1 MSAYELGAG
10 RLEELLRGEEPRT
23 HAEERHVALFAE
35 LRSGALHAP
44 DALRSRVLASAPV
57 ARRRSAF
64 RRPPRRLV
72 LVAVPLALAAAVTA
86 AVVHGV
92 VDSRQPLSADHG
104 VLNAVG
110 AVPARSAPPPVRS
123 IVHGNQHSRAL
134 MPLQPYS
141 AEKQVTAAG
150 NAVVRSFGQSA
161 PLDAPALAGSSGR
174 LVHADAQLAVQEDS
188 ASALSGATSHATQIV
203 SSLGGFAQSVNYV
216 TAHDGSGSAFL
227 QLRVPVGKVQKAVNQ
242 LSGLGTLL
250 TEQISTRDLGQQ
262 VTQQTNR
269 IVSLQRTIA
278 AYEKALQDP
287 SLPAAQRVILQV
299 RLSNVKRSLTQM
311 RQARGGTLASAAT
324 ADVALT
330 LTTKHGA
337 AAVHHRRGR
346 LGRMFHG
353 AVGFLGL
360 EGIIVLY
367 AIVVLSPVLL
377 IGGLGWALWRERRR
391 REERRLLAA

>member
-23 HAEERHVALFAE
+23 QAEERHVALFAE

-44 DALRSRVLASAPV
+44 DSLRSRVLASAPA
-57 ARRRSAF
+57 ARRTWTF

-86 AVVHGV
+86 AVVHGIV
-92 VDSRQPLSADHG
+92 GSRSPLAAENAP
-104 VLNAVG
+104 VLGVG
-110 AVPARSAPPPVRS
+110 AVPARPDTTARS
-123 IVHGNQHSRAL
+123 VVTHGTQHSPA
-134 MPLQPYS
+134 YS
-141 AEKQVTAAG
+141 AEKQVAVAG
-150 NAVVRSFGQSA
+150 GTVLSNLQQSLSNLQQSF
-161 PLDAPALAGSSGR
+161 DAPALAGSSGR
-174 LVHADAQLAVQEDS
+174 LVHADAQLAVQEDG
-188 ASALSGATSHATQIV
+188 AAALSGATSHATQIV

-250 TEQISTRDLGQQ
+250 TEQISTKDLGQQ

-269 IVSLQRTIA
+269 IVSLQRTAA

-311 RQARGGTLASAAT
+311 RHARSGTLASAAT

-337 AAVHHRRGR
+337 LAIHHRRGR

-360 EGIIVLY
+360 EGIIVIY

-377 IGGLGWALWRERRR
+377 IGGLLWALWRERRR

>member
-23 HAEERHVALFAE
+23 QAEERHVALFAE

-44 DALRSRVLASAPV
+44 EALRSRVLASAPA
-57 ARRRSAF
+57 ARRTRTV

-72 LVAVPLALAAAVTA
+72 LIAVPLALAAAVTA

-92 VDSRQPLSADHG
+92 VDSRQPLSANP
-104 VLNAVG
+104 VLGVG
-110 AVPARSAPPPVRS
+110 AVPARTTPSAVRS
-123 IVHGNQHSRAL
+123 IVHVPAQKA
-134 MPLQPYS
+134 PKPQPFS
-141 AEKQVTAAG
+141 AENQATAAG
-150 NAVVRSFGQSA
+150 SFIQSRLQQGKQ
-161 PLDAPALAGSSGR
+161 LDAPALAGSSGR
-174 LVHADAQLAVQEDS
+174 LVHADAQLSVQEDS

-203 SSLGGFAQSVNYV
+203 SALGGFAQSVNYV

-227 QLRVPVGKVQKAVNQ
+227 QLRVPVGKVQKAVNE

-250 TEQISTRDLGQQ
+250 TEQISTKDLGQQ

-269 IVSLQRTIA
+269 IVSLQRTAA

-299 RLSNVKRSLTQM
+299 RLSNVRRSLTQM
-311 RQARGGTLASAAT
+311 RHARSGTLASAAT

-346 LGRMFHG
+346 LGRLFHG

-360 EGIIVLY
+360 EGIILIY
-367 AIVVLSPVLL
+367 AIVVLSPVLV